1 MAAAGG
7 RGGGDGCGG
16 NAEMASDGCN
26 GKDDREAA
34 LVAARVEPSNELIL
48 ATPISQWV
56 SPVRAASA
64 GRGSACS
71 GYMAE
76 VAPKQGDGPRRC
88 VFSSTSRSA
97 QKRQGFTARDNEC
110 ISYYL
115 THYPPKAFKIVSAKQ
130 KVRTS
135 YVYTMIN
142 HLTTAPPARLH
153 NCITVTIGDTLT
165 SL

>member
-1 MAAAGG
+1 
-7 RGGGDGCGG
+7 
-16 NAEMASDGCN
+16 MASDGCN

-76 VAPKQGDGPRRC
+76 VGPKQGDGPRRC

-115 THYPPKAFKIVSAKQ
+115 THYPFKIVSAKQ

-142 HLTTAPPARLH
+142 HLTAAPPRSATQLH
-153 NCITVTIGDTLT
+153 YCNNWRHFNITVVCTVLLT
-165 SL
+165 HPVCTVLSVHY